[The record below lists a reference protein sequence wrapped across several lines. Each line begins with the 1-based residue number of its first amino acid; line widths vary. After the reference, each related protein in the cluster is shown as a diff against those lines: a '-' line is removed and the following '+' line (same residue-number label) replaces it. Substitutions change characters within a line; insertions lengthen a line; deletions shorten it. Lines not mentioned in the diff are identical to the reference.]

1 MLDIKSYSQIKI
13 SSERNFGIV
22 FTVFFAVLCI
32 FFWLNNNSIYFIF
45 LILSIITIFLT
56 LLIPKSLRLPN
67 ILWNKLS
74 ILLGTI
80 VSPLIMAMIF
90 FVTIVPTLL
99 TIILTHA
106 LKLLQLRHPELIHYP
121 RNWRLYVTECRCVLQ
136 NILNEECG
144 NL

>member
-32 FFWLNNNSIYFIF
+32 FFWLNNNTIYFIF

-74 ILLGTI
+74 ILLGI
-80 VSPLIMAMIF
+80 IISPFIMAMIF
-90 FVTIVPTLL
+90 FVTIVPTGLILRLL
-99 TIILTHA
+99 GRGPFKNKKNNKSSFWLEKDNKNFTM
-106 LKLLQLRHPELIHYP
+106 KNQF
-121 RNWRLYVTECRCVLQ
+121 
-136 NILNEECG
+136 
-144 NL
+144 

>member
-32 FFWLNNNSIYFIF
+32 FFWLNNNTIYFIF

-74 ILLGTI
+74 ILLGI
-80 VSPLIMAMIF
+80 IISPLIMAMIF
-90 FVTIVPTLL
+90 FVTIVPTGL
-99 TIILTHA
+99 IL
-106 LKLLQLRHPELIHYP
+106 R
-121 RNWRLYVTECRCVLQ
+121 VLGRGPFKNKTNNKSSFWLEKDNKNFTMKNQ
-136 NILNEECG
+136 F
-144 NL
+144 